1 MSETTKNN
9 PLGTERVGSLMVKF
23 AVPSIIAMLVGAL
36 YNIVDQLFIGQ
47 AVGTLGNAATNIAF
61 PLSTS
66 CIALALLFG
75 IGGAS
80 NFNLAMGEGRK
91 EEAASYAG
99 NAAVLLIGS
108 GLVLFLVTQLFLTPL
123 LAFFGA
129 PADVMPYAKVYV
141 RITSIGFPCLIL
153 TAGGCHLIRADGSPK
168 MSMVCN
174 LIGAG
179 INTVLDAIFVLG
191 FRWGMAGAALAT
203 IIGQIVSAAVVI
215 YYLAHYKTVHLGK
228 KQLSVESRCAVNI
241 MALGT
246 ASFFN
251 QVAMMIVQIVLN
263 KSLTHYGELSEY
275 GAAIPLACAGIVTK
289 VGQLFFSVIIGISQG
304 TQPIESF
311 NYGAKQ
317 FGRVREA
324 YNLAVRAGAIISVVS
339 FLIFQVF
346 PGEILALF
354 GTGSDAYFKFGI
366 KFLRVYLFF
375 TFVNFLQPITSTF
388 FTSIGKPQKGTFLSL
403 TRQIVFLLPLTLI
416 LPLFVGIDGIMY
428 AAPVADC
435 LAAVIA
441 ITMAVKEFREMKK
454 DCPDRPL

>member
-168 MSMVCN
+168 MSMICN

-375 TFVNFLQPITSTF
+375 TFVKFLQPITSTF

-454 DCPDRPL
+454 LEA

>member
-241 MALGT
+241 MARGT

-454 DCPDRPL
+454 LEA

>member
-168 MSMVCN
+168 MSMICN

-441 ITMAVKEFREMKK
+441 ITMAEKEFREMKK
-454 DCPDRPL
+454 LEA

>member
-99 NAAVLLIGS
+99 NSAVLLIGS

-123 LAFFGA
+123 LVFFGA

-168 MSMVCN
+168 MSMICN

-324 YNLAVRAGAIISVVS
+324 YNLAVRAGTIISVVS

-454 DCPDRPL
+454 LEA

>member
-168 MSMVCN
+168 MSMICN

-375 TFVNFLQPITSTF
+375 PFVNFLQPITSTF

-454 DCPDRPL
+454 LEA

>member
-168 MSMVCN
+168 MSMICN

-203 IIGQIVSAAVVI
+203 IIGQIVSAAVVL

-228 KQLSVESRCAVNI
+228 KQLGVEHRYAVNI

-454 DCPDRPL
+454 LEA

>member
-66 CIALALLFG
+66 CIAVARLFG

-168 MSMVCN
+168 MSMICN

-454 DCPDRPL
+454 LEA

>member
-123 LAFFGA
+123 LVFFGA

-179 INTVLDAIFVLG
+179 INMVLDAIFVLG

-203 IIGQIVSAAVVI
+203 IIGQIVSAAVVL

-228 KQLSVESRCAVNI
+228 KQLGVERRYAVNI

-454 DCPDRPL
+454 LEA

>member
-47 AVGTLGNAATNIAF
+47 AVGTIGNAATNIAF

-168 MSMVCN
+168 MSMICN

-454 DCPDRPL
+454 LEA

>member
-168 MSMVCN
+168 MSMICN

-324 YNLAVRAGAIISVVS
+324 YNLAVRAGTIISVVS

-366 KFLRVYLFF
+366 KFLRGYLFF

-454 DCPDRPL
+454 LEA

>member
-203 IIGQIVSAAVVI
+203 IIGQIVSAAVVLH
-215 YYLAHYKTVHLGK
+215 YLAHYKTVHLGK
-228 KQLSVESRCAVNI
+228 KQLGVERRYAVNI

-263 KSLTHYGELSEY
+263 KSLTYYGELSEY

-454 DCPDRPL
+454 LEA

>member
-168 MSMVCN
+168 MSMVSN

-454 DCPDRPL
+454 LEA

>member
-1 MSETTKNN
+1 
-9 PLGTERVGSLMVKF
+9 
-23 AVPSIIAMLVGAL
+23 
-36 YNIVDQLFIGQ
+36 
-47 AVGTLGNAATNIAF
+47 
-61 PLSTS
+61 
-66 CIALALLFG
+66 
-75 IGGAS
+75 
-80 NFNLAMGEGRK
+80 
-91 EEAASYAG
+91 
-99 NAAVLLIGS
+99 
-108 GLVLFLVTQLFLTPL
+108 
-123 LAFFGA
+123 
-129 PADVMPYAKVYV
+129 MPYAKVYV

-168 MSMVCN
+168 MSMICN

-454 DCPDRPL
+454 LEA

>member
-123 LAFFGA
+123 LVFFGA

-168 MSMVCN
+168 MSMICN

-454 DCPDRPL
+454 LEA

>member
-153 TAGGCHLIRADGSPK
+153 TAGGCHLIRADSSPK
-168 MSMVCN
+168 MSMICN

-454 DCPDRPL
+454 LEA

>member
-168 MSMVCN
+168 MSMICN

-317 FGRVREA
+317 FGRVWEA

-454 DCPDRPL
+454 LEA

>member
-168 MSMVCN
+168 MSMICN

-454 DCPDRPL
+454 LED

>member
-99 NAAVLLIGS
+99 NAVVLLIGS

-168 MSMVCN
+168 MSMICN

-454 DCPDRPL
+454 LEA